1 LYIITLFLS
10 SSAANLTSQTSS
22 YSALAA
28 NNSIYNCIV
37 IVIVIVD
44 DKGEVKKIFHW
55 LSITNMMFLAEDEPF
70 TIMEICILLYKLYY
84 IILYY
89 IILYVFIIIIIII
102 ISADKYAMNET
113 QQLKSISMTW
123 RVFSL
128 LIAFS

>member
-1 LYIITLFLS
+1 LS

-84 IILYY
+84 IILY
-89 IILYVFIIIIIII
+89 VFIIIIIIII

>member
-1 LYIITLFLS
+1 LFLYIITLFLS

-84 IILYY
+84 IILY
-89 IILYVFIIIIIII
+89 VFIIIIIIII

>member
-84 IILYY
+84 IILY
-89 IILYVFIIIIIII
+89 VFIIIIIIII

>member
-84 IILYY
+84 IILYVF
-89 IILYVFIIIIIII
+89 IIIIIIIII

>member
-1 LYIITLFLS
+1 MYIITLFLS

-84 IILYY
+84 IILYVF
-89 IILYVFIIIIIII
+89 IIIIIIIII